1 MKSTRRENSW
11 VGKLTIN
18 GEEKKE
24 KDFKRNKTNKRTEEI
39 PEPVPEYEVLEEE
52 EEEEESNLYDHSKNA
67 TLPLRRRPSR
77 N

>member
-1 MKSTRRENSW
+1 MTK
-11 VGKLTIN
+11 N

-52 EEEEESNLYDHSKNA
+52 EEEEEESNLYAHSKNA
-67 TLPLRRRPSR
+67 TLP
-77 N
+77 